1 MLNTLRLYNEL
12 RQTMDAQ
19 AAEKLAE
26 VLGWMYEDLRNT
38 VTRTEFNELK
48 EIVRALAE
56 AQQRTEQRIE
66 ELTVAQRGLAEA
78 QQRTELRVEE
88 LAAAQQRT
96 EQRLEELAAAQ
107 QRTEQ
112 QVRELAA
119 AQQRTE
125 QQVRE
130 LAAAQ
135 QRTEQQV
142 RELAAAQQRTEQQVR
157 ELAAAQQ
164 RTEQQVRELAA
175 AQQRTEQ
182 QVREL
187 AAAQQR
193 TEQRLE
199 DLIAVQQRFE
209 VRLERLENKMAQV
222 DGRTLEQQYRERA
235 PAYLGRLLRE
245 TRVIGPSQLQ
255 KEIEPYLS
263 DDELADAMLTDM
275 VLSGQPRYQPQVGD
289 IWLAVEISSAV
300 DVEDVARAVRRAA
313 LLRRAGRPVIPMV
326 AGERMTPD
334 GEEEA
339 RRQKVAMLQDGH
351 TSGWDEALAEWAP
364 QIP

>member
-96 EQRLEELAAAQ
+96 EQRLE
-107 QRTEQ
+107 
-112 QVRELAA
+112 
-119 AQQRTE
+119 
-125 QQVRE
+125 E